1 MDNKRDVQQ
10 NCGLELA
17 RPYVNRQIYGE
28 TFDPSIAL
36 KKGTLFPE
44 LDLVESNN
52 YNATKINGYNNI
64 KQIITYKKRS
74 AEGKG
79 GCDYIII
86 VDTNNNHYELDS
98 SCI

>member
-36 KKGTLFPE
+36 KKGTLVPE

-52 YNATKINGYNNI
+52 YN
-64 KQIITYKKRS
+64 
-74 AEGKG
+74 
-79 GCDYIII
+79 DWL
-86 VDTNNNHYELDS
+86 YENPMNRVK
-98 SCI
+98 